1 MTALAQ
7 ILLWLVWLPTAAC
20 CLYLALMTLRS
31 ATPKAPPPATR
42 RVRFDVI
49 VPAHNE
55 VAHIGRTVA
64 SLRKLDWPKDH
75 FRIYVV
81 ADNCTDDTALMARA
95 AGAHVLERSDPD
107 RRGKGYALQLAF
119 RASRHNGW
127 ADAVVVVDADT
138 EVSPNLLDAFAARI
152 EAGANAV
159 QARYGVLNPHASWR
173 TRLIT
178 VAKAC
183 FHIVRSRAREVSELS
198 CGIRG
203 NGWCVTH
210 CLLAEVPYA
219 AFSLVEDVEYGAAI
233 AIAGHRVHY
242 ADEAEVRGEMA
253 ASDRAAASQRRRWE
267 GGRSQLQ
274 RAQLRRLF
282 AEAWRY
288 GDAVCLDVAL
298 DLLVP
303 PLSRITLS
311 VAALSALTLI
321 ATLVHP
327 QLEAML
333 LLPAFC
339 AIALAAYV
347 TRGWQLSGMGLAGI
361 TALLHAPRFVLWKLT
376 LALRGPHDGQW
387 IRTEREQTTKVVP

>member
-1 MTALAQ
+1 MIFLTQA
-7 ILLWLVWLPTAAC
+7 LLWALWLPTAAC
-20 CLYLALMTLRS
+20 CLYLLLLTLRS
-31 ATPKAPPPATR
+31 AAPVAPPPASR

-55 VAHIGRTVA
+55 EAHIARTVA
-64 SLRKLDWPKDH
+64 SLRKLDWPHDH
-75 FRIYVV
+75 FRLYVV
-81 ADNCTDDTALMARA
+81 ADNCTDDTALHARA
-95 AGAHVLERSDPD
+95 SGAHVIERDDPL

-119 RASRHNGW
+119 RTSGQLAW
-127 ADAVVVVDADT
+127 ADAVVVVDADS

-152 EAGANAV
+152 EAGADAV

-219 AFSLVEDVEYGAAI
+219 AFSLVEDVEYGVALAL
-233 AIAGHRVHY
+233 AGHRVHY

-253 ASDRAAASQRRRWE
+253 SASRAAASQRQRWE
-267 GGRSQLQ
+267 GGREALKNS
-274 RAQLRRLF
+274 QLRRLF
-282 AEAWRY
+282 GEAWHY
-288 GDAVCLDVAL
+288 ADAVCLDLAI

-303 PLSRITLS
+303 PLSQIGVRTLGF
-311 VAALSALTLI
+311 AALSATAALLQP
-321 ATLVHP
+321 ALVP
-327 QLEAML
+327 ML
-333 LLPAFC
+333 ALPAFC
-339 AIALAAYV
+339 AFALGAYV
-347 TRGWQLSGMGLAGI
+347 VRGWQLSGMGLSGI
-361 TALLHAPRFVLWKLT
+361 TALLHTPRFVLWKLR
-376 LALRGPHDGQW
+376 LALHAPGNGEW
-387 IRTEREQTTKVVP
+387 IRTERDDPSKAAP

>member
-1 MTALAQ
+1 MIALAQ

-20 CLYLALMTLRS
+20 CLYLLLLTLRS
-31 ATPKAPPPATR
+31 GAPETPPPATR

-64 SLRKLDWPKDH
+64 SLRKLDWPRDH
-75 FRIYVV
+75 FRIYVI

-95 AGAHVLERSDPD
+95 AGARVVERHDPQ

-119 RASRHNGW
+119 RASQDNNW

-183 FHIVRSRAREVSELS
+183 FHIVRSRAREVAELS

-233 AIAGHRVHY
+233 ALAGHRVHY

-253 ASDRAAASQRRRWE
+253 ASDRAAASQRQRWE

-274 RAQLRRLF
+274 RMQLRQLF

-288 GDAVCLDVAL
+288 EDAVCLDVAL

-303 PLSRITLS
+303 PLSRIALS
-311 VAALSALTLI
+311 VGALSALTLL
-321 ATLVHP
+321 AAFMQPH
-327 QLEAML
+327 LEPML
-333 LLPAFC
+333 ALPAFC

-361 TALLHAPRFVLWKLT
+361 TALLHAPRFVLWKLL
-376 LALRGPHDGQW
+376 LALRAPQAGEW
-387 IRTEREQTTKVVP
+387 IRTEREQTKVVP